1 MEISI
6 SAEKINRKETFYT
19 LRDYFYRIWYK
30 VRSESIDKSDIYC
43 MAELAAILFDR
54 KEIEKR
60 YKNYR
65 NTDDTNRFVYEK
77 GLELKDN
84 VKFMKNLNILL
95 KESKRDVGKEVEEL
109 INKVSD
115 CYKKNDWKKLIKI
128 AEKMLQYSDFK
139 AEAYF
144 HLGNGFHNID
154 EDIKAVEYYQNSL
167 KIDSDNSSTWY
178 NMGIS
183 YFYMKDYLNYYKS
196 FAEYIRFAPEFRK
209 SDFFKIDSLKAAAQS
224 VFKSPMELQKLLD
237 NKSILENRIESIVRL
252 LLLGKFVAVTDS
264 LDMILKENSIPD
276 HEIKKMEFY
285 FQAYLLDI
293 LTKEQSN
300 SEIKSIIKYWVLI
313 ISRSNEIS
321 VIKEK
326 FLKFIYNY
334 IASVNKKNISMEFFN
349 ELIRQLNKRDIPV
362 SEIIFTIIEAIKNPN
377 TRESQKWMAD
387 PLFAEIIKQL
397 SDSKDVD

>member
-1 MEISI
+1 MG
-6 SAEKINRKETFYT
+6 NR
-19 LRDYFYRIWYK
+19 YF
-30 VRSESIDKSDIYC
+30 D
-43 MAELAAILFDR
+43 
-54 KEIEKR
+54 
-60 YKNYR
+60 
-65 NTDDTNRFVYEK
+65 
-77 GLELKDN
+77 
-84 VKFMKNLNILL
+84 
-95 KESKRDVGKEVEEL
+95 
-109 INKVSD
+109 
-115 CYKKNDWKKLIKI
+115 
-128 AEKMLQYSDFK
+128 
-139 AEAYF
+139 
-144 HLGNGFHNID
+144 
-154 EDIKAVEYYQNSL
+154 
-167 KIDSDNSSTWY
+167 
-178 NMGIS
+178 
-183 YFYMKDYLNYYKS
+183 MKDYLNYYKS
-196 FAEYIRFAPEFRK
+196 FAEYIRFVPEFQK
-209 SDFFKIDSLKAAAQS
+209 LDFFQIDKLKTAAQS
-224 VFKSPMELQKLLD
+224 VFKSSMELQKLLD

-276 HEIKKMEFY
+276 HEMKKMEFY

-334 IASVNKKNISMEFFN
+334 ITSVNKENISMEFFN
-349 ELIRQLNKRDIPV
+349 ELIKQLNKREISV

-397 SDSKDVD
+397 SNSKDVD